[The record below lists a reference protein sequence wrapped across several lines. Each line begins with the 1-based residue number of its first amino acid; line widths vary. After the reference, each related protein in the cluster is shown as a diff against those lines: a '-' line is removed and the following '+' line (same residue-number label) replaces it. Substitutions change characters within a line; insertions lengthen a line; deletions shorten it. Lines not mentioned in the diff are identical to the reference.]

1 MYFQPLQPNP
11 LVTRYNQPVNLM
23 FLVAVRSDGISNS
36 VSDKLLPVFYYHRN
50 GTPGGVFIVSRLENS
65 SQVFILELG
74 NVGTSSTGNYTIC
87 MYSKY

>member
-23 FLVAVRSDGISNS
+23 FLVAVRSDGIFNS
-36 VSDKLLPVFYYHRN
+36 VSDESMAAFHYHRN
-50 GTPGGVFIVSRLENS
+50 GIPGGRFIVSRLENS

-74 NVGTSSTGNYTIC
+74 NVGTSRTGNYTIR
-87 MYSKY
+87 MYSNY